1 MSGDQPVSVARHR
14 TAMVRHALSQPVALL
29 VRHGLL
35 RSGVS
40 MFDYGCGQG
49 DDLRALVSGGIEAT
63 GWDPHFAPEVA
74 KIGADVVNLGFVLN
88 VIESP
93 EERIEAL
100 KEAWSLTRS
109 VLAVSTMIVG
119 QVPVSGLTPYGD
131 GYVTSRGTFQKYF
144 QHAELRHMITRK
156 LGIEPVAAAPGIFF
170 AFTKAEDL
178 AEYLLARRSWRGVST
193 AHFRSSRDRTAGR
206 ATQPDAAERL
216 SDEVSD
222 LVELIL
228 KRGRPPQIDE
238 LPATLLDGLANQR
251 VSLGRALEIARST
264 IANKDLTQAQ
274 NRRREDLIVHR
285 ALSMLNPAQGST
297 SDSISRDIRALFG
310 SQSELATQA
319 KEYLFGL
326 ADSDRMRSAV
336 NQAAAAK
343 IGLLDDKGRLV
354 FAAARLN
361 DLPGPL
367 RCYAGCV
374 THLSGEPASDF
385 IFRLDPA
392 RKRAT
397 LIVLG
402 DQGGELPTSSHD
414 VWIDLKRQDVSMVVK
429 RRRLLKKADLEGLG
443 PRAKQR
449 GAEKSYRE
457 MRGISEDIIFEN
469 LPCPNP

>member
-1 MSGDQPVSVARHR
+1 MSGDQPVPVARHR

-49 DDLRALVSGGIEAT
+49 DDLRALVNGGIEAT
-63 GWDPHFAPEVA
+63 GWDPHFAPEAA
-74 KIGADVVNLGFVLN
+74 KTGADVVNLGFVLN

-109 VLAVSTMIVG
+109 VLAISTMIVG
-119 QVPVSGLTPYGD
+119 QASVSGLTPYRD

-144 QHAELRHMITRK
+144 QHAELRHLIART
-156 LGIEPVAAAPGIFF
+156 LGIEPVAAAPGIFL
-170 AFTKAEDL
+170 AFSKDEDL
-178 AEYLLARRSWRGVST
+178 AEYLLAKRSWRSVST
-193 AHFRSSRDRTAGR
+193 AHFQSHRDRTAR
-206 ATQPDAAERL
+206 QATKLDIAEL
-216 SDEVSD
+216 INDEVYD

-238 LPATLLDGLANQR
+238 LPATLLDGLAKQR

-264 IANKDLTQAQ
+264 IASEEFAQAQ

-297 SDSISRDIRALFG
+297 SDSISRDIRVLFG

-319 KEYLFGL
+319 RDYLFGL
-326 ADSDRMRSAV
+326 ADADRMRGAMD
-336 NQAAAAK
+336 QAAAAK
-343 IGLLDDKGRLV
+343 IGVLDDRSRLV
-354 FAAARLN
+354 FAAAKLN

-374 THLSGEPASDF
+374 TQLSGEPASDF
-385 IFRLDPA
+385 LYRLDPA

-397 LIVLG
+397 LIMFDDL
-402 DQGGELPTSSHD
+402 GGELPISLHD
-414 VWIDLKRQDVSMVVK
+414 VRIDLKRQDVSMVAK
-429 RRRLLKKADLEGLG
+429 RRRLLRKADLEGLG
-443 PRAKQR
+443 SRVKQR
-449 GAEKSYRE
+449 SAEKRYRE
-457 MRGISEDIIFEN
+457 IQGVREDVVFET
-469 LPCPNP
+469 LP